1 MKRINIP
8 TLIAISIIAW
18 ILVNIFHEIVGH
30 AGFGILSGLSLKAAN
45 TTTAY
50 FDVNWDYEI
59 SQNGFSRYRIFLLGG
74 VLVNFLTGFIAWLLL
89 KFKSSINSQLNLF
102 LWLFTSFSLVIIV
115 MNLISVPLI
124 GGGDLVGVIRTF
136 DNQNLAKIIV
146 LILGIF
152 VMITGYL
159 FLQRS
164 FMPKLND
171 HRSIILSLTIIPI
184 LTLIIIQ
191 SLSLLKSPF
200 AYLPPSQNHL
210 LASVFAYFH
219 FILWAVIVNI
229 FPFSNKMNSIENI
242 SLEKSISWII
252 LSIILLFF
260 FIFILGPGI
269 GSFDGHPSL

>member
-50 FDVNWDYEI
+50 FNVNWNREI
-59 SQNGFSRYRIFLLGG
+59 SQNGFFRYRFFLLGG

-89 KFKSSINSQLNLF
+89 KFKSSMNSQLNLF

-136 DNQNLAKIIV
+136 DNQNLAKTIV
-146 LILGIF
+146 MIFGIF

-164 FMPKLND
+164 FMPKLNG
-171 HRSIILSLTIIPI
+171 HRSIILPLTIIPV
-184 LTLIIIQ
+184 LTIIIVQ
-191 SLSLLKSPF
+191 SLSLIKSPF
-200 AYLPPSQNHL
+200 SYLPPSQNHL

-219 FILWAVIVNI
+219 FIFWAIIINI
-229 FPFSNKMNSIENI
+229 FPFSNKANSIEKI
-242 SLEKSISWII
+242 LPQKSLYWII
-252 LSIILLFF
+252 LSMIMLFF
-260 FIFILGPGI
+260 FVFILGPGI
-269 GSFDGHPSL
+269 GSFEGHPSL

>member
-1 MKRINIP
+1 M
-8 TLIAISIIAW
+8 AISIIAW
-18 ILVNIFHEIVGH
+18 ILVNICHEIVGH
-30 AGFGILSGLSLKAAN
+30 SGFGLLSGLRLKAVN

-50 FDVNWDYEI
+50 FDVNWDHEI
-59 SQNGFSRYRIFLLGG
+59 SQNGFSAYRFFLLGG

-102 LWLFTSFSLVIIV
+102 LWLFASFSLIIIV

-136 DNQNLAKIIV
+136 DNQHLAKTIV
-146 LILGIF
+146 LMFGIF

-164 FMPKLND
+164 FMPKLNG

-184 LTLIIIQ
+184 LTIIIIQ
-191 SLSLLKSPF
+191 SLSILKSPF

-219 FILWAVIVNI
+219 FILWAIIVNI
-229 FPFSNKMNSIENI
+229 FPFSNKTNSIENI
-242 SLEKSISWII
+242 SLEKSIPWII
-252 LSIILLFF
+252 FSLILVFF

-269 GSFDGHPSL
+269 GSFAGHPNL

>member
-50 FDVNWDYEI
+50 FDVNWDHEI
-59 SQNGFSRYRIFLLGG
+59 SQNGFSTYRFFLLGG
-74 VLVNFLTGFIAWLLL
+74 VLVNFLTGLIAWLLL

-152 VMITGYL
+152 IMITGYL

-164 FMPKLND
+164 FMPKLNG

>member
-30 AGFGILSGLSLKAAN
+30 AGFGILSGLNLKAAN

-50 FDVNWDYEI
+50 FDVNWDHEI
-59 SQNGFSRYRIFLLGG
+59 SQNGFSTYRLFLLGG
-74 VLVNFLTGFIAWLLL
+74 VLVSFLTGFIAWLLL
-89 KFKSSINSQLNLF
+89 KLKSSMNAQLDLF

-124 GGGDLVGVIRTF
+124 GGGDFVGVIRTF

-146 LILGIF
+146 LILGLFI
-152 VMITGYL
+152 MITGYL

-164 FMPKLND
+164 FMPKLNGN
-171 HRSIILSLTIIPI
+171 RSIILSLTIIPI
-184 LTLIIIQ
+184 LTIIIVQ

-219 FILWAVIVNI
+219 FILWAVVVNI
-229 FPFSNKMNSIENI
+229 FPFSNKMNSFENI